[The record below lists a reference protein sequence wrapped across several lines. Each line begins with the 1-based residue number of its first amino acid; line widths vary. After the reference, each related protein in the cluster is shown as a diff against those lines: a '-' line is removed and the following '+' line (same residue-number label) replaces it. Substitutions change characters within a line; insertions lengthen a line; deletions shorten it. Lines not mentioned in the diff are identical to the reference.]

1 MSKIKAVS
9 FDLDHTLYDRNA
21 TWDAL
26 LPVFRRIYSCDI
38 TDGTTDEAL
47 LTALKAAD
55 YKGTYEE
62 TSWPGMYAE
71 LVKQH
76 IISQAHGFTCFNRF
90 IFDYFPSAIVPYPDT
105 YSTLAWCRRKGLHP
119 SVITNGHPKLQERK
133 LTAMNLRPY
142 LDECI
147 VCNLDSGAGC
157 KPEPDAFWELASRLA
172 LEPAEIL
179 YVGDNPRNDIMG
191 ARRAG
196 MRTAWLNVMDNW
208 CSGYERADFEISFLR
223 ELPDIISEINEI

>member
-1 MSKIKAVS
+1 MNKIKAVS

-26 LPVFRRIYSCDI
+26 LPVFRRIYSSDI
-38 TDGTTDEAL
+38 PDGATDEAL
-47 LTALKAAD
+47 LSALKAAD

-71 LVKQH
+71 LTAQH
-76 IISQAHGFTCFNRF
+76 IISPKRGFPCFNSF
-90 IFDYFPSAIVPYPDT
+90 IYEHFPSAIVPYPDT

-133 LTAMNLRPY
+133 LAAMDLGPY

-147 VCNLDSGAGC
+147 ICDLDSGAGC
-157 KPEPDAFWELASRLA
+157 KPEPDAFRELASRLA
-172 LEPAEIL
+172 LDPAEIL

-191 ARRAG
+191 AKRAG
-196 MRTAWLNVMDNW
+196 MKTAWLNVMDNW
-208 CSGYERADFEISFLR
+208 RDGYERADFEINSLR
-223 ELPDIISEINEI
+223 ELPDIISKINEI